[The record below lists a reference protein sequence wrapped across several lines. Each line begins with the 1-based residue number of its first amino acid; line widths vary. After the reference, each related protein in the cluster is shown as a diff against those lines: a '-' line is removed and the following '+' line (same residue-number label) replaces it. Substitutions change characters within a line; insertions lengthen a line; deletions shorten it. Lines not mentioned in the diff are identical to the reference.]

1 MVPTHRHADGG
12 FYRLYATDIAGKS
25 DDPGV
30 GWVDGV
36 LYQCVIDG
44 KMRWTSRSRWDDRFE
59 ELSVEQVAENDV
71 ALTNDEDELVGS
83 FIFQVHEADDI
94 RFMLIKAKPQPNS
107 QISSEQFGH
116 IKRVLLAMAE
126 MVTEGLHIRAHDFPD
141 LIGDVA
147 AFHAKFG
154 QEYTG
159 KPRQLPDD
167 LHDFRVGFHEEE
179 THEYRDEYIKLGD
192 AIVRKDRRD
201 IITSLEQQLDALVDA
216 AWVILGTADLQFGR
230 DRFHEAWRRVVKAN
244 MAKVRKDATADGD
257 GSVDSGR
264 QPKYDIVKPAGWL
277 PPDHRD
283 LVEDN
288 AIFDEIFADAPDA
301 PDIETNTYNQDAGS
315 YSDTRAI

>member
-1 MVPTHRHADGG
+1 MRPTHRHADGG
-12 FYRLYATDIAGKS
+12 VYELVEPCPHKDDATGEWVAGFAYRGE
-25 DDPGV
+25 
-30 GWVDGV
+30 
-36 LYQCVIDG
+36 DG
-44 KMRWTSRSRWDDRFE
+44 KLRSTSATRWEERFE
-59 ELSVEQVAENDV
+59 PLTCEEVGEVKVEVFG
-71 ALTNDEDELVGS
+71 DEDPDEVIGS
-83 FIFQVHEADDI
+83 FVFRVEEAGDI
-94 RFMLIKAKPQPNS
+94 RHMLITAGPHPGTRMMP
-107 QISSEQFGH
+107 EQFRH
-116 IKRVLLAMAE
+116 IRRVLDAMAE
-126 MVTEGLHIRAHDFPD
+126 AVAQGLHVREHDFPD

-167 LHDFRVGFHEEE
+167 LHDFRCGFHEEE
-179 THEYRDEYIKLGD
+179 THEYRDEYQKLSD

-201 IITSLEQQLDALVDA
+201 IISSLEQQIDALVDA

-230 DRFHEAWRRVVKAN
+230 QRFYEAWRRVVKAN
-244 MAKVRKDATADGD
+244 MAKIRKDATADGD

-288 AIFDEIFADAPDA
+288 AIFDELFGQAPDPA
-301 PDIETNTYNQDAGS
+301 LEFQGHAQDVDQ

>member
-12 FYRLYATDIAGKS
+12 YYRLYATDIAGK
-25 DDPGV
+25 DEATGD
-30 GWVDGV
+30 WVDGV

-44 KMRWTSRSRWDDRFE
+44 KFRWTSRARFEDRFTVVNPSLVVERIE
-59 ELSVEQVAENDV
+59 ELRD
-71 ALTNDEDELVGS
+71 DEDNLVGS
-83 FIFQVHEADDI
+83 FVFELHEADDI
-94 RFMLIKAKPQPNS
+94 RAMLMKAGPHP
-107 QISSEQFGH
+107 GAA
-116 IKRVLLAMAE
+116 RVLPEQMAHIRRVLNAMGEA
-126 MVTEGLHIRAHDFPD
+126 VTQGLHTRAQDFPD

-167 LHDFRVGFHEEE
+167 LHDFRCGFHDEE
-179 THEYRDEYIKLGD
+179 TTEYRDEYQKLGD

-201 IITSLEQQLDALVDA
+201 IITALEKQIDALVDA

-230 DRFHEAWRRVVKAN
+230 QRFYEAWRRVVKAN
-244 MAKVRKDATADGD
+244 MAKIRKDATEDGD

-288 AIFDEIFADAPDA
+288 AIFDELFGEAPDPA
-301 PDIETNTYNQDAGS
+301 LEFQGHAQDVDS
-315 YSDTRAI
+315 YSDTRQV